1 VYVHTGKN
9 KKNKTFNV
17 MWERLMTHSP
27 YDGQSPVMSLNSSV
41 SEQGTNSSEMFNFRT
56 CHSHPN
62 MDQINALIVSILIS
76 QTLTLAKSYP
86 LCLYLY

>member
-1 VYVHTGKN
+1 VGEIHDHIH
-9 KKNKTFNV
+9 
-17 MWERLMTHSP
+17 LMMMSLQV
-27 YDGQSPVMSLNSSV
+27 GQSPVMSLNSSV
-41 SEQGTNSSEMFNFRT
+41 SEQGTNNSEIFNFWT

-86 LCLYLY
+86 LYV